1 MPVGPDARGGSG
13 GGAGGRFDA
22 HGAADG
28 AASRRSKST
37 SWLPVVPAT
46 KRSLACGLKRTDCTK
61 AWSGTAQQPH
71 ARPVDM
77 SYRRTVWSYAPESSS
92 DESEDGETSTTELS
106 QLISP
111 DSQQQMPRTVR
122 SRRRHSNTLHDI
134 WKDTDSNYM
143 KPLFGGSR
151 DDGKSSW
158 QPEQ

>member
-1 MPVGPDARGGSG
+1 MFTTVVCGGLTEPLLTVTGMKLRKESAPPPGRARGGGGSG
-13 GGAGGRFDA
+13 GGAA
-22 HGAADG
+22 KNAAELETLDG
-28 AASRRSKST
+28 SA
-37 SWLPVVPAT
+37 
-46 KRSLACGLKRTDCTK
+46 G
-61 AWSGTAQQPH
+61 
-71 ARPVDM
+71 
-77 SYRRTVWSYAPESSS
+77 ESSS

-122 SRRRHSNTLHDI
+122 SRRRHSNTLHEI
-134 WKDTDSNYM
+134 WKDIDSNYM

>member
-1 MPVGPDARGGSG
+1 MLMNANEKRTFPEWLAQPAIVEAR
-13 GGAGGRFDA
+13 AA
-22 HGAADG
+22 HGAVT
-28 AASRRSKST
+28 SVCRSFCRSE
-37 SWLPVVPAT
+37 
-46 KRSLACGLKRTDCTK
+46 RSLSISPRSVILISYSREY
-61 AWSGTAQQPH
+61 
-71 ARPVDM
+71 ARAVSTQNAAELETLDG
-77 SYRRTVWSYAPESSS
+77 SAGESSS

-122 SRRRHSNTLHDI
+122 SRRRHSNTLHEI
-134 WKDTDSNYM
+134 WKDIDSNYM